1 MYPFEEQV
9 DMILIY
15 GECQQNSVQ
24 ARILYSERYPN
35 RILPSRRTFKNV
47 CDKLRQTG
55 SLNTRKSDREK
66 KVGRIQACIDNN
78 GHHFEH
84 LL

>member
-24 ARILYSERYPN
+24 ARILYSERYPD
-35 RILPSRRTFKNV
+35 RILPSRQTFTNV
-47 CDKLRQTG
+47 CNKLRQTG
-55 SLNTRKSDREK
+55 CLSTRKSDCK
-66 KVGRIQACIDNN
+66 KKSNS
-78 GHHFEH
+78 
-84 LL
+84 

>member
-24 ARILYSERYPN
+24 ARILYSERY
-35 RILPSRRTFKNV
+35 RILPSRQTFTTV
-47 CDKLRQTG
+47 VYYCRCEF
-55 SLNTRKSDREK
+55 RAK
-66 KVGRIQACIDNN
+66 K
-78 GHHFEH
+78 
-84 LL
+84 